1 MAVDFSGIFT
11 QAALR
16 DAVDLLVPPSV
27 IPRSTGRP
35 RQNFTFTRDRH
46 EQGRAQD
53 ISVPRSTREFVR
65 SSYTAAEIAEGPIS
79 AEAMRTVREMAGSID
94 RIAFWSQAFRM
105 SERDRSLAAADRP
118 PPLAAPSSRLPSY
131 RPRG

>member
-1 MAVDFSGIFT
+1 MAVDFSGIFA

-16 DAVDLLVPPSV
+16 DAVDQLLPVPI

-35 RQNFTFTRDRH
+35 MQNCTFTRSHH
-46 EQGRAQD
+46 EHGEAQD
-53 ISVPRSTREFVR
+53 ISVPRSTHEFVR
-65 SSYTAAEIAEGPIS
+65 SSYTAAELAAGPIR

-94 RIAFWSQAFRM
+94 RMAFWSQAFRM
-105 SERDRSLAAADRP
+105 SEGNRSPSAVDRP